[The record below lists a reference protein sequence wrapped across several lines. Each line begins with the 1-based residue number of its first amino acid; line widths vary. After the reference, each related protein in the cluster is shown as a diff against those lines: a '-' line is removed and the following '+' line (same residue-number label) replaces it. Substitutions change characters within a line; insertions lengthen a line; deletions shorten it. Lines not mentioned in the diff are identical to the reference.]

1 MTRGTPW
8 KLTLKF
14 ALPVLLGI
22 LLQQLYNTV
31 DTIIVGKFASET
43 SLSAVGTTNCLTLF
57 FLALA
62 NGFSAGAG
70 VIISQHF
77 GAGEKDKMRENAL
90 CGIVLMLTMGLLS
103 TFVGIALCKP
113 VLDNVLNVSGEMLT
127 IAASYFRFYCL
138 GLIFQFGYNIV
149 SAILRAVG
157 DSKATLYFLLI
168 SSVMNIGLDMLFVAV
183 FKWDAEGAAI
193 ATDIA
198 QAVSFI
204 AAVIYMN
211 KRYSDFRFD
220 PHDLVKEK
228 KIWLDGKRIGN
239 ILRVG
244 FPMALQQIIV
254 SFGFIGIQ
262 RAVNGFGDPMTA
274 SFTVGQRLEVYI
286 TMPANAFQVTLATF
300 TGQNLGAEKPERV
313 IKGAKQTLIMCEI
326 ITLFLS
332 AFAYIFASP
341 IIGLFNLSEQAS
353 FYCVQHIRCTSIVM
367 LLLALYFPLLG
378 VFQGAKHGFAATV
391 VALSALGVRVIAVYT
406 LRNVPFFD
414 YRIIWWNMLFGFV
427 GGFLITW
434 GYFISK
440 KWNKERGNSNE
451 NTRAEKQRE
460 HKRLV

>member
-1 MTRGTPW
+1 MTQGTPW

-31 DTIIVGKFASET
+31 DTIIVGKFAGET

-77 GAGEKDKMRENAL
+77 GANEKDKMRENAL
-90 CGIVLMLTMGLLS
+90 CGIVLMAAMGLLS
-103 TFVGIALCKP
+103 TFIGIALCKT
-113 VLDNVLNVSGEMLT
+113 VLENVLNVSGEMLT

-168 SSVMNIGLDMLFVAV
+168 SSVMNIGLDLLFVAI
-183 FKWDAEGAAI
+183 FKWDAEGAAT

-198 QAVSFI
+198 QAASFI

-211 KRYSDFRFD
+211 KRYSEFRFS

-228 KIWLDGKRIGN
+228 KIRLYGKRIGN
-239 ILRVG
+239 ILKVG

-286 TMPANAFQVTLATF
+286 TMPASAFQVTLATF
-300 TGQNLGAEKPERV
+300 TGQNIGAGKPERV
-313 IKGAKQTLIMCEI
+313 IKGSKQTLIMCEV
-326 ITLFLS
+326 ITLLLS
-332 AFAYIFASP
+332 VIAYIFASP

-353 FYCVQHIRCTSIVM
+353 FYCVQHIRCTAIVM
-367 LLLALYFPLLG
+367 LLLAAYFPLLG
-378 VFQGAKHGFAATV
+378 VFQGSKHGFAATI
-391 VALSALGVRVIAVYT
+391 VALSALSTRVIAVYT

-414 YRIIWWNMLFGFV
+414 YRIIWWNMLFGFIC
-427 GGFLITW
+427 GFLITW
-434 GYFISK
+434 TYFLSK
-440 KWNKERGNSNE
+440 KWIPKRRSSDE
-451 NTRAEKQRE
+451 NP
-460 HKRLV
+460 KRQQKRIV